1 MIHNILKV
9 IYVQIWEKDMSMNI
23 YEDRKTEL
31 QVDSKIS
38 VSILITL
45 EMSKL
50 RHLENKKLPQ
60 GYATGKWGSLR
71 SFPLRFWK

>member
-1 MIHNILKV
+1 
-9 IYVQIWEKDMSMNI
+9 MSMNI

-50 RHLENKKLPQ
+50 RP
-60 GYATGKWGSLR
+60 
-71 SFPLRFWK
+71 

>member
-50 RHLENKKLPQ
+50 RP
-60 GYATGKWGSLR
+60 
-71 SFPLRFWK
+71 